1 MFSKIL
7 IANRGEI
14 AIRIIRACRELG
26 VGTVAV
32 YSEADADC
40 LHVRYADEAV
50 CIGPAPASQSYLV
63 MPALI
68 QAALQSGAEA
78 IHPGY
83 GFLAE
88 RAEFSRLCRDQG
100 IKFVG
105 PSPESIELMGDKA
118 QARATMTAAGV
129 PITPGSEGIIESAA
143 EAEVVAR
150 DIGLP
155 VMIKASA
162 GGGGKGIR
170 IATEA
175 SELAGAVRQAQA
187 EAEAAFGNGAVYVEK
202 YIGAPRHIEIQVLA
216 DGKGHGIHLGERD
229 CSIQR
234 RHQKLIE
241 EAPSPAVSPEL
252 RAEMGQA
259 AVAAAVAAHY
269 EGAGTVE
276 FLLDSDGSFYFMEMN
291 TRVQVEHCVTE
302 MVSGVD
308 IVKTGIRIAAGEGL
322 PLTQDD
328 IQLEG
333 HAIEFRINAE
343 DPAENFMPSPGV
355 VTQWIPPGGPW
366 VRLDSHVYQGYLVPA
381 VLRQPA
387 RQAHRLGARPRG
399 VPRALALGARPV
411 PRGRGQDR
419 HPVPPAGARAPAV
432 QGGRR
437 EHALHRGPPGLGS
450 RRSRR
455 SGAAGREAPW
465 VRCGRGRRGEI
476 PIDLVLVIVRRRGH
490 RRWQF
495 L

>member
-1 MFSKIL
+1 MFSKVL

-26 VGTVAV
+26 VGSVAV

-50 CIGPAPASQSYLV
+50 CIGPPPAAQSYLV

-68 QAALQSGAEA
+68 QAAVQTGAEA

-88 RAEFSRLCRDQG
+88 RASFSRLCREQG
-100 IKFVG
+100 IKFIG
-105 PSPESIELMGDKA
+105 PSPESIGLMGDKA

-129 PITPGSEGIIESAA
+129 PVTPGSEGIIESAA

-155 VMIKASA
+155 VMVKASA

-170 IATEA
+170 IVKEA

-216 DGKGHGIHLGERD
+216 DGKGHGVHLGERD

-241 EAPSPAVSPEL
+241 EAPSPAVTPEL
-252 RAEMGQA
+252 RAQMGQA
-259 AVAAAVAAHY
+259 AVAAAVAADY

-322 PLTQDD
+322 PLRQDD
-328 IQLEG
+328 IRIEG

-343 DPAENFMPSPGV
+343 DPADELHAVTRRRHPVDPAGRPVDPPRQSRVPGLH
-355 VTQWIPPGGPW
+355 GA
-366 VRLDSHVYQGYLVPA
+366 A

-387 RQAHRLGARPRG
+387 RQAHRVGARPRG
-399 VPRALALGARPV
+399 VPRALALGAGRV
-411 PRGRGQDR
+411 PGGRRQDGD
-419 HPVPPAGARAPAV
+419 PVPPSGDR
-432 QGGRR
+432 
-437 EHALHRGPPGLGS
+437 PP
-450 RRSRR
+450 
-455 SGAAGREAPW
+455 
-465 VRCGRGRRGEI
+465 V
-476 PIDLVLVIVRRRGH
+476 VRRR
-490 RRWQF
+490 
-495 L
+495 

>member
-1 MFSKIL
+1 
-7 IANRGEI
+7 
-14 AIRIIRACRELG
+14 
-26 VGTVAV
+26 
-32 YSEADADC
+32 
-40 LHVRYADEAV
+40 
-50 CIGPAPASQSYLV
+50 
-63 MPALI
+63 
-68 QAALQSGAEA
+68 
-78 IHPGY
+78 
-83 GFLAE
+83 
-88 RAEFSRLCRDQG
+88 
-100 IKFVG
+100 
-105 PSPESIELMGDKA
+105 
-118 QARATMTAAGV
+118 MTAAGV
-129 PITPGSEGIIESAA
+129 PVTPGSEGIIESAA

-155 VMIKASA
+155 VMVKASA

-170 IATEA
+170 IVKEA

-241 EAPSPAVSPEL
+241 EAPSPA
-252 RAEMGQA
+252 
-259 AVAAAVAAHY
+259 AHY

-328 IQLEG
+328 IRIEG

-355 VTQWIPPGGPW
+355 VTQWVPPGGPW
-366 VRLDSHVYQGYLVPA
+366 VRLDSHVYQGYMVPPFYDSLLGKLIVWGRDREECLARSRWALDQFLVDGVKTVIPF
-381 VLRQPA
+381 
-387 RQAHRLGARPRG
+387 HRLVLDHPLFVAGD
-399 VPRALALGARPV
+399 VNTHFIEDHLG
-411 PRGRGQDR
+411 
-419 HPVPPAGARAPAV
+419 
-432 QGGRR
+432 
-437 EHALHRGPPGLGS
+437 
-450 RRSRR
+450 
-455 SGAAGREAPW
+455 
-465 VRCGRGRRGEI
+465 
-476 PIDLVLVIVRRRGH
+476 
-490 RRWQF
+490 
-495 L
+495 